1 MNMCKEYMGAFVVG
15 GIYAAIGQ
23 LFFMAWSAVLGPAS
37 PLGMPLTLVS
47 MGFVALIT
55 YVSGIHQRVSRWS
68 GWGSILVFNGFAC
81 AVASAFEDGARQGG
95 VKAGLLATFD
105 LILWV
110 VGTGAMLSIVICI
123 AAFFML
129 A

>member
-1 MNMCKEYMGAFVVG
+1 MNCCKAYVSAFVVG

-23 LFFMAWSAVLGPAS
+23 AFFLLWTMVLGAGS
-37 PLGMPLTLVS
+37 PFIMPLVLIS
-47 MGFVALIT
+47 MGFVALVT
-55 YVSGIHQRVSRWS
+55 YVSGVHQRVAAWS

-81 AVASAFEDGARQGG
+81 AVADTYTAGAKEGG
-95 VKAGLLATFD
+95 VKGGLIATID

-110 VGTGAMLSIVICI
+110 VGTGAMLSIVVGI
-123 AAFFML
+123 AAFFM